1 MRLRVFNAVRNSDE
15 FVKIVLIYIK
25 SSIVTAVCLHAYKGL
40 SFEAILLLLTVA
52 SDLKCQKL

>member
-1 MRLRVFNAVRNSDE
+1 MFNAVRNSDE

-25 SSIVTAVCLHAYKGL
+25 SSIVTAVCLHAYEGL